1 MVKNKSVIRPVN
13 IWPQVIPIWIVL
25 LLLFACGSS
34 NVDGNTTDVLPDV
47 DRTDHFITQ
56 FGITWYFDQAYQTG
70 QFANGDYWVVG
81 SVTIVGI
88 DPPSGVLNGRTLN
101 GSMVNPDPMDGN
113 TQGYD
118 SAAYGQYGPYFDAA
132 MNVARPN
139 NQDLSTSNSLML
151 PVNSSLVSSISVAA
165 AGNRPQLQTAAI
177 LTVLSNAPPDGS
189 FRPAYSNPDKTI
201 SFNKSQIDF
210 SLLSTLTPVTNTL
223 DPATVDRYFER
234 PWIDH
239 VPNWT
244 GRYIHPVDNMNDYGR
259 EIATTIGTG
268 ALMLNLDYTNAEK
281 ETLAIRFIQLGI
293 DLYGII
299 EAGGTDNWVPNGG
312 HASGRKLPILMAGHL
327 LDDNAVK
334 NIGQRA
340 DVLFGEDGQTFYV
353 TQTDIDNTHDAAWN
367 PDDRSPAEPYEL
379 IDIDLPEW
387 GIRHATNPF
396 ADNKAWTATYRLC
409 CTANAWSGI
418 VLTTHIM
425 GLKTTWNHNALFD
438 YQDRY
443 MNIEAVGTWTRAWSD
458 FQESMW
464 DTYRSSYL

>member
-1 MVKNKSVIRPVN
+1 MIQLRDLFKNVTI
-13 IWPQVIPIWIVL
+13 I
-25 LLLFACGSS
+25 LFAAFFLSGCDGS
-34 NVDGNTTDVLPDV
+34 NITTDVLPDV
-47 DRTDHFITQ
+47 DRTDHFVTQ

-81 SVTIVGI
+81 PVTIVGI

-101 GSMVNPDPMDGN
+101 GSMVNPDPLDGN

-118 SAAYGQYGPYFDAA
+118 SATYGQYGPYFDAT
-132 MNVARPN
+132 MNVARPGH
-139 NQDLSTSNSLML
+139 QDLSTSNSLVL
-151 PVNSSLVSSISVAA
+151 PVNSSLVSSVSVAA
-165 AGNRPQLQTAAI
+165 AGNRPQLQTVAI
-177 LTVLSNAPPDGS
+177 LTVLNNAPPNDS
-189 FRPAYSNPDKTI
+189 FRPAYSSPDKSI
-201 SFNKSQIDF
+201 RFNKSQIDY
-210 SLLSTLTPVTNTL
+210 SLLSTLTPVANTL
-223 DPATVDRYFER
+223 DPTTVDRFFER

-327 LDDNAVK
+327 LDDNAMK

-340 DVLFGEDGQTFYV
+340 DVIFGEDGQTFYV
-353 TQTDIDNTHDAAWN
+353 AQSDVANTDPDNELWN
-367 PDDRSPAEPYEL
+367 PDDRSPAESY
-379 IDIDLPEW
+379 IDPDDIEMPEW

-425 GLKTTWNHNALFD
+425 GLKTSWNHDALFD

-443 MNIEAVGTWTRAWSD
+443 MNIEAAGTWTRAWSD
-458 FQESMW
+458 FQENMW
-464 DTYRSSYL
+464 DTYRSSYP